1 LISTEQVSTILLDH
15 SLVLPHTV
23 PQVFLHHL
31 LLHSQVCLEPKLMPP
46 SPGEVQVS
54 GKVIAA
60 SDQASE
66 QGQVAEAADADVIVA
81 AKITKRDL
89 PTDPD
94 RDLDLLMKVQQK
106 VRVKLELNQV
116 QIRDHA
122 DIEGPAEDLAVTDE
136 EAGDTEEDG
145 VIMGAEVHAAW
156 ELST

>member
-1 LISTEQVSTILLDH
+1 
-15 SLVLPHTV
+15 
-23 PQVFLHHL
+23 
-31 LLHSQVCLEPKLMPP
+31 MPP

-94 RDLDLLMKVQQK
+94 RDPDLPMKVQQK

-116 QIRDHA
+116 QNRDHA
-122 DIEGPAEDLAVTDE
+122 DIEDPAEDLAVMEE
-136 EAGDTEEDG
+136 EAGVTEEDG
-145 VIMGAEVHAAW
+145 VIMDAEVRVAW

>member
-1 LISTEQVSTILLDH
+1 VSTIRLDH
-15 SLVLPHTV
+15 SLVLPLTV
-23 PQVFLHHL
+23 PQVFLHHHH
-31 LLHSQVCLEPKLMPP
+31 LHSQVCLEPKLTPP

-54 GKVIAA
+54 GKVNAA
-60 SDQASE
+60 SDQALDQASE

-94 RDLDLLMKVQQK
+94 RDPNLPMKVQQK

-116 QIRDHA
+116 QNRDHA
-122 DIEGPAEDLAVTDE
+122 DIEDPAEDLAVMEE
-136 EAGDTEEDG
+136 EAGVTEEDG
-145 VIMGAEVHAAW
+145 VIMDAEVRVAW

>member
-1 LISTEQVSTILLDH
+1 MH
-15 SLVLPHTV
+15 
-23 PQVFLHHL
+23 
-31 LLHSQVCLEPKLMPP
+31 P

-54 GKVIAA
+54 GKAVAA
-60 SDQASE
+60 SVQVDGE
-66 QGQVAEAADADVIVA
+66 QGQVAEVADADVIVA
-81 AKITKRDL
+81 AKIAKRDL

-116 QIRDHA
+116 QNRDHA
-122 DIEGPAEDLAVTDE
+122 DIEDPAEDLAITDE

>member
-1 LISTEQVSTILLDH
+1 
-15 SLVLPHTV
+15 
-23 PQVFLHHL
+23 
-31 LLHSQVCLEPKLMPP
+31 MPP

-66 QGQVAEAADADVIVA
+66 QGQVSEAADSDVIVSA
-81 AKITKRDL
+81 RITKRDL
-89 PTDPD
+89 PTDPY

>member
-1 LISTEQVSTILLDH
+1 M
-15 SLVLPHTV
+15 
-23 PQVFLHHL
+23 FLHHHP
-31 LLHSQVCLEPKLMPP
+31 LHSQVCLEHKLTPP
-46 SPGEVQVS
+46 SPGEAQVS

-66 QGQVAEAADADVIVA
+66 QGQVAEAADADVIVVA
-81 AKITKRDL
+81 RITKRDL

-94 RDLDLLMKVQQK
+94 RDRDLLMKAQQK

-116 QIRDHA
+116 QNKDHA
-122 DIEGPAEDLAVTDE
+122 DTEDPAEDLAVTDE

-145 VIMGAEVHAAW
+145 VIMAAEAHAVW

>member
-1 LISTEQVSTILLDH
+1 
-15 SLVLPHTV
+15 LVLPLTV
-23 PQVFLHHL
+23 PQVFLHHLL
-31 LLHSQVCLEPKLMPP
+31 LLHSQVCLEPKLTPP

-106 VRVKLELNQV
+106 VRVKPELNQV
-116 QIRDHA
+116 QNRDHA
-122 DIEGPAEDLAVTDE
+122 DIEDPAEDLDVMEE

-145 VIMGAEVHAAW
+145 VIMGAEVHVAW
-156 ELST
+156 ELLT